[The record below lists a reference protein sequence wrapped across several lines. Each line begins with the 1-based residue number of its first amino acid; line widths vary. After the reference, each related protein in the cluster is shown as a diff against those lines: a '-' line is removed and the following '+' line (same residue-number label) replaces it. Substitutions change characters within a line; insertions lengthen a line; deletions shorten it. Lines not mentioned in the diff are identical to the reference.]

1 VIRFGR
7 GVETVWMTLV
17 KKATIEQWRAIDEQY
32 GSEAWPKGKAAAVLV
47 TATVCLVLPR
57 YFGQH
62 TAVSKFALLAQLSA
76 ALPYPK
82 LHGDVYW
89 ALFKLFNYG
98 LLPYLCMRWVL
109 GRSWRDFGVR
119 AVETRGALI
128 TYACMLLV
136 VMPFVF
142 VASGTQAF
150 LKTYPKC
157 GGAADD
163 LTSLV
168 IWELAYGLQ
177 FLMLEMFFRGFLIFA
192 LARTLGSLAIF
203 VMIVPYAMIHFS
215 KPFAE
220 CMGSIVAGI
229 ALGTVALR
237 TGSIWGGV
245 LLHCVVAWSMDL
257 LALWRTDRLW
267 SLLFG

>member
-1 VIRFGR
+1 
-7 GVETVWMTLV
+7 VWIALV
-17 KKATIEQWRAIDEQY
+17 KKATIEQWRAIDQQY

-47 TATVCLVLPR
+47 TTAICLILPR
-57 YFGQH
+57 YFGRAS
-62 TAVSKFALLAQLSA
+62 AVTKFAMLSQLTA

-82 LHGDVYW
+82 LHGYVYW
-89 ALFKLFNYG
+89 SLFKLFNYG
-98 LLPYLCMRWVL
+98 LVPYVCMRLVL
-109 GRSWRDFGVR
+109 KRSWRDFGVR
-119 AVETRGALI
+119 AVETRAALI

-136 VMPFVF
+136 VMPFVLI
-142 VASGTQAF
+142 ASSTQTF
-150 LKTYPKC
+150 LHTYPKC
-157 GGAADD
+157 RVAADD
-163 LTSLV
+163 LTSFV

-192 LARTLGSLAIF
+192 LARTIGSLAIF

-215 KPFAE
+215 KPLAE
-220 CMGSIVAGI
+220 CTGAIIAGI

-245 LLHCVVAWSMDL
+245 LLHVVVAWSMDL

-267 SLLFG
+267 SLLSG

>member
-1 VIRFGR
+1 MVAF
-7 GVETVWMTLV
+7 V
-17 KKATIEQWRAIDEQY
+17 KKATIEQWQAIDQQY
-32 GSEAWPKGKAAAVLV
+32 GSEPWPKGKAAAVLV
-47 TATVCLVLPR
+47 TTCVCLILPR
-57 YFGQH
+57 YFGQ
-62 TAVSKFALLAQLSA
+62 TSSVAKFAFLSQLTA
-76 ALPYPK
+76 AMPYPK
-82 LHGDVYW
+82 LHGYVYW
-89 ALFKLFNYG
+89 SLFKLFNYG

-109 GRSWRDFGVR
+109 GRRWRDFGVR

-136 VMPFVF
+136 VMPFVLI
-142 VASGTQAF
+142 ASSTQAF
-150 LKTYPKC
+150 LHTYPKC
-157 GGAADD
+157 GDAASD

-168 IWELAYGLQ
+168 IWELAYALQ

-203 VMIVPYAMIHFS
+203 VMVVPYAMIHFS

-220 CMGSIVAGI
+220 CMGSVVAGI

-245 LLHCVVAWSMDL
+245 LLHIAVAWSMDL

-267 SLLFG
+267 ALLSG